1 MWNLKKKNP
10 QMDKQNSNRFID
22 TDQRGEGWGAEQNR

>member
-1 MWNLKKKNP
+1 MWNLKKKTP
-10 QMDKQNSNRFID
+10 QMDKQNSD